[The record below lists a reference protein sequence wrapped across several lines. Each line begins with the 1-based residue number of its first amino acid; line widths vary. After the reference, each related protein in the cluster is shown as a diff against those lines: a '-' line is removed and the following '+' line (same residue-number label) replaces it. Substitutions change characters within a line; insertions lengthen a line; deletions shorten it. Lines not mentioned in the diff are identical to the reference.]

1 MIWTQPSGPLCLWQC
16 FDFHAFI
23 CCQIVP
29 LSLWT
34 PYYSVLCNANIHFLA
49 EIWYFSSESNIL
61 DPILIRPSTLIYVQG
76 NQEKGD
82 LLIFPNCWL
91 LIVDQHVHSS
101 RWGDYAHS
109 QHAFP
114 FINNFP
120 TICLESFWKA
130 KYTTSKAISVDKKI
144 VVYGG
149 GFTDIEHFGVNLV
162 SSKMF

>member
-1 MIWTQPSGPLCLWQC
+1 MTWTQPSGPLFWFPCLHMLPNCPTIIMNSILLSTVQC
-16 FDFHAFI
+16 KH
-23 CCQIVP
+23 
-29 LSLWT
+29 SLFGR
-34 PYYSVLCNANIHFLA
+34 N
-49 EIWYFSSESNIL
+49 
-61 DPILIRPSTLIYVQG
+61 
-76 NQEKGD
+76 
-82 LLIFPNCWL
+82 LIFQFWIKHSRSNFDPPFNLDLCARKSGKGRSVDISRL

-130 KYTTSKAISVDKKI
+130 KYTTSKVISVDKKI

-149 GFTDIEHFGVNLV
+149 GFTDIEYFGVKLV
-162 SSKMF
+162 SSKMS